1 MFFLGTLL
9 ALAAVTALLFAVPLR
24 MKAWAA
30 LGLTLIGTLAVG
42 IRAAATLAG
51 AHYGPLWVISGTPFG
66 GDSGSMDGL
75 SALFVLV
82 IAIGSVA
89 SVLYSQGYRALH
101 PQH

>member
-51 AHYGPLWVISGTPFG
+51 VHYGCL
-66 GDSGSMDGL
+66 
-75 SALFVLV
+75 
-82 IAIGSVA
+82 
-89 SVLYSQGYRALH
+89 LYTSPSPRDRG
-101 PQH
+101 

>member
-51 AHYGPLWVISGTPFG
+51 ANY
-66 GDSGSMDGL
+66 
-75 SALFVLV
+75 
-82 IAIGSVA
+82 
-89 SVLYSQGYRALH
+89 
-101 PQH
+101 